1 MGNKDSNLP
10 SSVNGEGDGGK
21 GAFSGFPAGKLR
33 FTPLPAPFFS
43 ELLPLIDNLDE
54 LKLVLYAF
62 WKLDRMEGEPRYL
75 QPEDFSEDEVFLR
88 GLSAKAASLAPALQR
103 AVQHG
108 ILLSAELE
116 LGGQPRQ
123 FFFLNSPRGRQSIQ
137 ALKDGAW
144 RPSGDQRYPIELAQ
158 ERSNIFTLYE
168 RHIGP
173 ITPMLADKLKAA
185 EGDYPYEWLEE
196 AVRIAVENNAR
207 SWSYVEAIL
216 TRWQKEGRHEGR
228 TQGDTEK
235 DRRKYI
241 EGEFSDFIEH

>member
-1 MGNKDSNLP
+1 MKGQGS
-10 SSVNGEGDGGK
+10 DGQ
-21 GAFSGFPAGKLR
+21 AFSGFPAGKLR
-33 FTPLPAPFFS
+33 LTPIPAPFFT
-43 ELLPLIDNLDE
+43 ELLPLIDDLNE

-62 WKLDRMEGEPRYL
+62 WKLDRMEGEQRYL
-75 QPEDFSEDEVFLR
+75 QLEDFTEDEVFLG
-88 GLSAKAASLAPALQR
+88 GLSGGADSISTALQL
-103 AVQHG
+103 AVQDG
-108 ILLSAELE
+108 ILLHAELE
-116 LGGQPRQ
+116 LGGTLRQ
-123 FFFLNSPRGRQSIQ
+123 FYFLNSPRGRQAVQ

-158 ERSNIFTLYE
+158 ERTNIFTLYE

-173 ITPMLADKLKAA
+173 VTPMLAEKLKAA
-185 EGDYPYEWLEE
+185 ENDHPHEWLEE
-196 AVRIAVENNAR
+196 AIRIAVENNAR

-235 DRRKYI
+235 DRRKYV